1 MSMQRHEMEAWLGEY
16 HGLTEE
22 QITDLMRTADE
33 IGERYPDRDDQE
45 DRDAALYAAYELM
58 LRAPADVITEQAT
71 LIEQGRTMQRRGLAG
86 ARQTV
91 VTLEARGELD
101 PRGEL
106 NESSVAR
113 LLGVDRMT
121 IRGWLGKR

>member
-1 MSMQRHEMEAWLGEY
+1 MQLHEMEAWLGDD

-22 QITDLMRTADE
+22 QIIDLMRTADE
-33 IGERYPDRDDQE
+33 IGERYPDPDDQE

-58 LRAPADVITEQAT
+58 VRDAGEVIAEQAGR
-71 LIEQGRTMQRRGLAG
+71 ISQGRTLVRRGLAG

-91 VTLEARGELD
+91 VTLEARGELA
-101 PRGEL
+101 PRGAFSEAGL
-106 NESSVAR
+106 AR
-113 LLGVDRMT
+113 VLGVDRMT